1 MAAAPPPNDP
11 SSSDP
16 SSASI
21 AASSSSQLA
30 ADRRVP
36 GRQYQ
41 FFDPREDDDNPTG
54 NAVPSPISSPLRL
67 QGSID
72 RTEGSGDKRR
82 RSDAEDD
89 RSFVARVFN
98 IPPPQ
103 IESGPPVETL
113 HSVYNRGDDSETF
126 PIAVPPVARSIIER
140 CILAVFGI
148 TSPRPFQIFVIY
160 CMVYL
165 TKQLIYVIRKTGEGK
180 TLVITTTAVL
190 LRGIVIV
197 MVPLIGLGSDQ
208 VNKAIDL
215 GNGLEGY
222 HTDENHGQDFT
233 NLMTRLYSIKKRN
246 GRAANAII
254 LFCSPQSMGPGR
266 QLTRALYGL
275 AEKNLITAAF
285 IDEAHTIHKDGYNG
299 SQFRTE
305 FDTGLVS
312 LLDILKLQ
320 STMVNIGMLSATLR
334 VDYQATLT
342 KLCGR
347 NPNIVCWGGMAR
359 RNIRISVDISGCA
372 TAALRRCLVDIYDTN
387 KDEKV
392 VMQGYT
398 VPARRSC
405 HAIIYPTKRPR
416 AEGISLP
423 SCQIAPHKYPRV
435 SIHQKCC
442 GTFCNAPI

>member
-126 PIAVPPVARSIIER
+126 PIAVPRLQSFFNI
-140 CILAVFGI
+140 
-148 TSPRPFQIFVIY
+148 SSQIFN
-160 CMVYL
+160 
-165 TKQLIYVIRKTGEGK
+165 
-180 TLVITTTAVL
+180 L
-190 LRGIVIV
+190 LRFIFFIQRYNDRDF
-197 MVPLIGLGSDQ
+197 VP
-208 VNKAIDL
+208 
-215 GNGLEGY
+215 
-222 HTDENHGQDFT
+222 
-233 NLMTRLYSIKKRN
+233 RL
-246 GRAANAII
+246 
-254 LFCSPQSMGPGR
+254 
-266 QLTRALYGL
+266 
-275 AEKNLITAAF
+275 
-285 IDEAHTIHKDGYNG
+285 
-299 SQFRTE
+299 
-305 FDTGLVS
+305 
-312 LLDILKLQ
+312 
-320 STMVNIGMLSATLR
+320 
-334 VDYQATLT
+334 
-342 KLCGR
+342 
-347 NPNIVCWGGMAR
+347 
-359 RNIRISVDISGCA
+359 
-372 TAALRRCLVDIYDTN
+372 
-387 KDEKV
+387 
-392 VMQGYT
+392 
-398 VPARRSC
+398 
-405 HAIIYPTKRPR
+405 
-416 AEGISLP
+416 
-423 SCQIAPHKYPRV
+423 
-435 SIHQKCC
+435 
-442 GTFCNAPI
+442 

>member
-275 AEKNLITAAF
+275 AEKDLITAAF

-334 VDYQATLT
+334 VDYQADGATQHSYLGRHIW
-342 KLCGR
+342 LCHGR
-347 NPNIVCWGGMAR
+347 A
-359 RNIRISVDISGCA
+359 S
-372 TAALRRCLVDIYDTN
+372 
-387 KDEKV
+387 
-392 VMQGYT
+392 
-398 VPARRSC
+398 
-405 HAIIYPTKRPR
+405 
-416 AEGISLP
+416 SLP
-423 SCQIAPHKYPRV
+423 RRHLRHK
-435 SIHQKCC
+435 
-442 GTFCNAPI
+442 